1 MPGMPGNGWQV
12 MASFRRD
19 ASVTRQRLKPGTV
32 RRIAGYARPYVRE
45 LVLFLML
52 NALAAGIVV
61 ANPLLL
67 KSIIDRGIVPADH
80 AVVVWL
86 AVAVAGLALLEAVL
100 GLVQRWYSA
109 RIGEGLIYDLRT
121 QVFGHVQ
128 RQPVAFF
135 MRAQTGSLVSRLN
148 NDVIGAQRALT
159 TTLSSVVSNVI
170 SLILVLVTMFVL
182 SWQVTLIALLLLPIF
197 ILPAKWVG
205 KRLQRVSR
213 EQMQLDAEMSSL
225 MTERFNVAGAMLA
238 KLYGRP
244 AEEEENFSQ
253 RAARVRD
260 IGVVAAMYGR
270 VFFTALTL
278 VAALAT
284 AMVYGVGG
292 FLVVDGKFQL
302 GTLVALA
309 TLLTRM
315 YGPLTALSNVHV
327 DVMTALV
334 SFDRVF
340 EVLDLKPL
348 IADRADARPLTVTAD
363 GDGGAGAGAG
373 ALVKTDKS
381 DKPEKTD
388 KSDKTEKAAGNG
400 RAAGDGA
407 ATATTATVTAVEGE
421 RAAPA
426 IEFDHVSFSYP
437 SAAEVSLASLESI
450 ARTDN
455 APGREVLRDVTFTV
469 PPGQMYALVGPSGA
483 GKSTITHLVSRL
495 YDVTDGAVRV
505 GGHDVRD
512 VTLES
517 LRAQIGVVSQDAH
530 LFHDTIGANMRYAR
544 PDATDEEILAALDAA
559 AIGELVAAMPEGLDT
574 VVGDRGYRLSGG
586 EKQRL
591 AIARLLLK
599 APSVVVLDEATAHLD
614 SESEAAVQRA
624 LATALAGRTSLVIA
638 HRLSTVREADQILVI
653 DGGRVAERGRHEEL
667 LLRGGLYAELYRT
680 QFARQADPAPP
691 AEPAEVTEPAEV
703 DAPAADGLPGP
714 RETERAAAD

>member
-1 MPGMPGNGWQV
+1 MPDNGWMV
-12 MASFRRD
+12 MMSFRRD
-19 ASVTRQRLKPGTV
+19 NSVVRERLKAGTV

-45 LVLFLML
+45 LVLFLVL
-52 NALAAGIVV
+52 NAIAAVVVV

-67 KSIIDRGIVPADH
+67 KGIIDHGIVQH
-80 AVVVWL
+80 RSGVVVTL
-86 AVAVAGLALLEAVL
+86 AVAVGVLAIVDAVL

-121 QVFGHVQ
+121 QVFDHVQ
-128 RQPVAFF
+128 RMPVAFF

-148 NDVIGAQRALT
+148 SDVIGAQRALT

-170 SLILVLVTMFVL
+170 SLILVLVTMLVL
-182 SWQVTLIALLLLPIF
+182 SWQVTLIALVLLPIF
-197 ILPAKWVG
+197 IFPAKWVG
-205 KRLQRVSR
+205 RRLQKISR
-213 EQMQLDAEMSSL
+213 EQMQLDAEMGSL

-244 AEEEENFSQ
+244 EDESAMFSD

-260 IGVVAAMYGR
+260 IGVIAGMYGR

-278 VAALAT
+278 VASLAT

-292 FLVVDGKFQL
+292 SLVVNGSFQL

-340 EVLDLKPL
+340 EVLDLPPMVAEKPDATAL
-348 IADRADARPLTVTAD
+348 PATADAP
-363 GDGGAGAGAG
+363 
-373 ALVKTDKS
+373 
-381 DKPEKTD
+381 
-388 KSDKTEKAAGNG
+388 
-400 RAAGDGA
+400 
-407 ATATTATVTAVEGE
+407 AVE
-421 RAAPA
+421 
-426 IEFDHVSFSYP
+426 FDDVTFSYP

-450 ARTDN
+450 ARTDT
-455 APGREVLRDVTFTV
+455 APSREVLHGVDFRVE
-469 PPGQMYALVGPSGA
+469 PGHLTALVGPSGA
-483 GKSTITHLVSRL
+483 GKTTITQLVSRL
-495 YDVTDGAVRV
+495 YDVSGGAVRI
-505 GGHDVRD
+505 GGQDVRD
-512 VTLES
+512 ATLES
-517 LRAQIGVVSQDAH
+517 LRGAIGVVTQDAH
-530 LFHDTIGANMRYAR
+530 LFHDTIRANLVYAR
-544 PDATDEEILAALDAA
+544 PDATDEELTEALRAAQ
-559 AIGELVAAMPEGLDT
+559 IGDLVADMPDGLDT

-624 LATALAGRTSLVIA
+624 LKTALAGRTSIVIA
-638 HRLSTVREADQILVI
+638 HRLSTIREADQILVI
-653 DGGRVAERGRHEEL
+653 DDGRVVERGRHEEL
-667 LLRGGLYAELYRT
+667 LDHGGLYAELYHT
-680 QFARQADPAPP
+680 QFATQARHTDT
-691 AEPAEVTEPAEV
+691 V
-703 DAPAADGLPGP
+703 PAA
-714 RETERAAAD
+714 AAQA